1 MCEDFMD
8 KNNKILVD
16 YVCGKSKSWS
26 FLIWFMFVLTIIL
39 IAAIFAM
46 CIIDPE
52 LLLYEGDYEVLGI
65 LALLLIFGV
74 CSVFYFKFIVSM
86 KEHREELKIK
96 YNGLNDEQKQEILDC
111 AKIYREISRDAR
123 RAWGRFAYDTFY
135 ISDNY
140 IYGNLAICKTQK
152 SLILS
157 PVVFE
162 YISLKDVEVA
172 KKDTFVGNTVL
183 VMYTKDKK
191 IYRCR
196 AEEKKIKE
204 LAERIKG

>member
-1 MCEDFMD
+1 MCED
-8 KNNKILVD
+8 I
-16 YVCGKSKSWS
+16 
-26 FLIWFMFVLTIIL
+26 
-39 IAAIFAM
+39 
-46 CIIDPE
+46 
-52 LLLYEGDYEVLGI
+52 
-65 LALLLIFGV
+65 
-74 CSVFYFKFIVSM
+74 
-86 KEHREELKIK
+86 
-96 YNGLNDEQKQEILDC
+96 
-111 AKIYREISRDAR
+111 
-123 RAWGRFAYDTFY
+123 
-135 ISDNY
+135 
-140 IYGNLAICKTQK
+140 
-152 SLILS
+152 ILS

>member
-1 MCEDFMD
+1 M
-8 KNNKILVD
+8 
-16 YVCGKSKSWS
+16 
-26 FLIWFMFVLTIIL
+26 
-39 IAAIFAM
+39 
-46 CIIDPE
+46 
-52 LLLYEGDYEVLGI
+52 
-65 LALLLIFGV
+65 
-74 CSVFYFKFIVSM
+74 
-86 KEHREELKIK
+86 
-96 YNGLNDEQKQEILDC
+96 
-111 AKIYREISRDAR
+111 
-123 RAWGRFAYDTFY
+123 
-135 ISDNY
+135 
-140 IYGNLAICKTQK
+140 
-152 SLILS
+152 S

>member
-1 MCEDFMD
+1 MD

-16 YVCGKSKSWS
+16 YVCGKSKSLN
-26 FLIWFMFVLTIIL
+26 FLLWYLFVLIIIP
-39 IAAIFAM
+39 IAGLFAM

-52 LLLYEGDYEVLGI
+52 LLLFEGDYAVLGI
-65 LALLLIFGV
+65 MALLLILGV

-111 AKIYREISRDAR
+111 AKIHREISRR
-123 RAWGRFAYDTFY
+123 VSGRYGYDTFY
-135 ISDNY
+135 ISDNF
-140 IYGNLAICKTQK
+140 IYGNLARCKTPK
-152 SLILS
+152 SFNLS

-162 YISLKDVEVA
+162 YISLKDVEAA

-196 AEEKKIKE
+196 VKEKKIKE

>member
-1 MCEDFMD
+1 
-8 KNNKILVD
+8 
-16 YVCGKSKSWS
+16 
-26 FLIWFMFVLTIIL
+26 
-39 IAAIFAM
+39 M

-52 LLLYEGDYEVLGI
+52 LLLFEGDYEVLGI
-65 LALLLIFGV
+65 LALLLIMGV
-74 CSVFYFKFIVSM
+74 CSVYYFKFITGM

-111 AKIYREISRDAR
+111 AKIYREISRNAR
-123 RAWGRFAYDTFY
+123 RVWGRLAYDTFY
-135 ISDNY
+135 TSDNY
-140 IYGNLAICKTQK
+140 IYGNLAMYKTQK

-162 YISLKDVEVA
+162 YISLKDVEAA

>member
-1 MCEDFMD
+1 MD

-16 YVCGKSKSWS
+16 YVCGKSKSLS
-26 FLIWFMFVLTIIL
+26 FLIWCLFVLIIIP
-39 IAAIFAM
+39 IAGIIAM

-52 LLLYEGDYEVLGI
+52 LLLFEGDYEVLGI
-65 LALLLIFGV
+65 LALLLIMGV
-74 CSVFYFKFIVSM
+74 CSVYYFKFIVGM

-111 AKIYREISRDAR
+111 TKIYREISRNAR
-123 RAWGRFAYDTFY
+123 RAWGRLAYDTFY

-172 KKDTFVGNTVL
+172 KKDTFLGNTVL